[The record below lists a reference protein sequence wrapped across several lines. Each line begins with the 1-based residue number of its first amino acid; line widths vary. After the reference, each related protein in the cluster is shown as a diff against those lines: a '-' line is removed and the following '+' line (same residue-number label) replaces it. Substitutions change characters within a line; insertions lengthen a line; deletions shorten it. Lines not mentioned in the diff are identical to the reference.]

1 MLSNLTPINCNLLN
15 KLKSI
20 QSYGFLLIVLKD
32 TLDIIGFSD
41 NIKDLLQ
48 LSSNEEIYNIKN
60 ILNIIQSKQS
70 FIQSLSSL
78 NELKITNIILQI
90 QNNDF
95 YSSMYT
101 SNNYII
107 IELEQKKQEHLI
119 ENYQYSIDTLSEMY
133 SHDIIDYNNDLLKH
147 IAKLTDYDRI
157 ILYQFGDDWTGEVIS
172 EIKKKEDIP
181 SFLNYHFPESDIPQY
196 VRGTFLKNNKRY
208 IQNINDKEIPIIFNH
223 NHNVNPNYYG
233 ANQNNSGINAN
244 DYSGTNANDYSGTN
258 ANDYSGTNAND
269 YSGNDIIIDTSMSS
283 LNSISNTHKM
293 YMSYLNV
300 HSSYTCALI
309 VNNQLWGLVICH
321 NINVKS
327 IPKIKRMT
335 CLKLIESF
343 SHKLELQIKKKQQS
357 FHRYIS
363 NLYNMSNYFNNTN
376 TYDLKQKYEYMIT
389 SLKQYLKAD
398 IVISNYNTSYYTFK
412 NDSLLLPQSNIEY
425 ICKLINETKL
435 QQLFI
440 SNHLKNELFTYQQFD
455 DCFFH
460 SLIYIQ
466 LKQNIWIAF
475 FKIKKIENTI
485 WAGNPKELIVENNL
499 IYPRTNFS
507 IFKRETN
514 TTEKWNIDY
523 DDLSNIYELL
533 QNMIYRINGNDN
545 KKFILKHNN
554 IEEIRQNSLINLV
567 HDLRSP
573 IFSFMGL
580 FDMLNN
586 NLIEDDLN
594 KDELKLLIHDGMKLT
609 HTLRDL
615 TTNMIELTKNNNGFS
630 TIKYKQLNINELLH
644 DIYDIYKYTINSQ
657 VQLKIDIHPSIQTNL
672 IGDDFK
678 IKQIVSNLISNAC
691 KYTYKGTIS
700 ITANQLNKI
709 ENTCWI
715 EIIIKDTGIGISSEK
730 QCHIFKQFQ
739 QLNNIQYYSSGL
751 GLSICYKLINIING
765 SISFESCINKGTTFT
780 CIFPLISN

>member
-1 MLSNLTPINCNLLN
+1 MLSNLRPVNCNLLN

-32 TLDIIGFSD
+32 TLDIVGFSD

-70 FIQSLSSL
+70 FIQSLSCV
-78 NELKITNIILQI
+78 NEIKATNIIIQI

-95 YSSMYT
+95 HSSLYT

-133 SHDIIDYNNDLLKH
+133 SHDIIDYNNDLLKY

-157 ILYQFGDDWTGEVIS
+157 ILYQFGDDWCGKVIS
-172 EIKKKEDIP
+172 EIKKREDIP
-181 SFLNYHFPESDIPQY
+181 GFLNYHFPESDIPQY
-196 VRGTFLKNNKRY
+196 VRGLFLKNNKRY
-208 IQNINDKEIPIIFNH
+208 IQNINDKETPVIIINKDD
-223 NHNVNPNYYG
+223 
-233 ANQNNSGINAN
+233 NQNSGSNK
-244 DYSGTNANDYSGTN
+244 
-258 ANDYSGTNAND
+258 
-269 YSGNDIIIDTSMSS
+269 DIIIDVSMLDLHSV
-283 LNSISNTHKM
+283 SNTHKM
-293 YMSYLNV
+293 YMTYLNIN
-300 HSSYTCALI
+300 SSYSCALI
-309 VNNQLWGLVICH
+309 VNNKLWGLILCH
-321 NINVKS
+321 NFNVKS
-327 IPKIKRMT
+327 ISKIKRIT
-335 CLKLIESF
+335 CLKLVDSF
-343 SHKLELQIKKKQQS
+343 SHKLELQIKKIQQN
-357 FHRYIS
+357 FHQYIS
-363 NLYNMSNYFNNTN
+363 NLYTMSNYFNNTN
-376 TYDLKQKYEYMIT
+376 AYDLKQKYEYMIM

-398 IVISNYNTSYYTFK
+398 FVISNYNTSYYTLK
-412 NDSLLLPQSNIEY
+412 NDSLLLPESNIAY
-425 ICKLINETKL
+425 ICQLINETKL
-435 QQLFI
+435 QQMFI
-440 SNHLKNELFTYQQFD
+440 SNHLKNDLFTYQNFD

-460 SLIYIQ
+460 SMIYIH

-475 FKIKKIENTI
+475 FKIKKIENLT

-499 IYPRTNFS
+499 FYPRKNFS
-507 IFKRETN
+507 TFKCETN

-533 QNMIYRINGNDN
+533 QNMIYRINGDDN
-545 KKFILKHNN
+545 KKFVLKHNN

-567 HDLRSP
+567 HDLRAP

-586 NLIEDDLN
+586 NLIEDDLH
-594 KDELKLLIHDGMKLT
+594 KDELKLLIHDGIKLT
-609 HTLRDL
+609 YNLRDL
-615 TTNMIELTKNNNGFS
+615 TTNMIELTKNKNGFS
-630 TIKYKQLNINELLH
+630 TIKYTQLNINELLH
-644 DIYDIYKYTINSQ
+644 DIYDIYKYTINSH
-657 VQLKIDIHPSIQTNL
+657 VQLTIHVDPSIQTNL

-678 IKQIVSNLISNAC
+678 IKQIVSNLISNAS
-691 KYTYKGTIS
+691 KYTYKGEIS
-700 ITANQLNKI
+700 IIANHLNKI
-709 ENTCWI
+709 DNTCWI
-715 EIIIKDTGIGISSEK
+715 EIIIKDTGIGISNEK
-730 QCHIFKQFQ
+730 QCYIFKQFQ

-780 CIFPLISN
+780 CIFPLISNEK